1 MTLYRMKP
9 IFIIFFL
16 SIIFS
21 ALCSCEEDGKRLTD
35 FEDYSGPTQII
46 YGAVILHSDSGV
58 VKAKVEADEILEF
71 DNGNKDLPFGVYLE
85 FFNSSGQITGTL
97 KADHAVFTKE
107 DDLWRAW
114 DNVILNNIASGERL
128 NTEELFWDPQNE
140 EVFTEK
146 FVQISTKDQV
156 LLGEGLIA
164 DQDFSSWQ
172 ITKPT
177 GELTIEE

>member
-1 MTLYRMKP
+1 MKTA
-9 IFIIFFL
+9 FHIFFL
-16 SIIFS
+16 SIIIS
-21 ALCSCEEDGKRLTD
+21 VLYSCEVDEKRMTD

-58 VKAKVEADEILEF
+58 VKAKIEAEEILEF
-71 DNGNKDLPFGVYLE
+71 DNGNKDLPLGVYLE
-85 FFNSSGQITGTL
+85 FFNSSGQTTGTL
-97 KADHAVFTKE
+97 KADHAVYTKE
-107 DDLWRAW
+107 DELWRAW
-114 DNVILNNIASGERL
+114 GNVILNNIANGERL
-128 NTEELFWDPQNE
+128 NTEELFWDPKNE
-140 EVFTEK
+140 KVFTEN

-156 LLGEGLIA
+156 LLGEGLMA